1 MISAA
6 PAATSSGSILG
17 ESAEEGLF
25 RRLHQHPDA
34 EFDITAMV
42 DLVFL
47 MNLYFLITFI
57 TVAMNEINLPA
68 AAHAAPL
75 DGDTATVIT
84 VLAGPDWK
92 TVFVYLGNGKSGTPI
107 VEADDQITQIAN
119 RVEQAA
125 AQGKKAVL
133 IKAEKTI
140 RLREIKRI
148 GAAAAHEG
156 MTLHI
161 SIMEKET
168 SS

>member
-6 PAATSSGSILG
+6 PVANPSLPILG

-25 RRLHQHPDA
+25 HRLHQQPDA

-42 DLVFL
+42 DLVFM

-57 TVAMNEINLPA
+57 TITLGEINLPP

-75 DGDTATVIT
+75 DGDTATVVT

-92 TVFVYLGNGKSGTPI
+92 TVFVYLGDGKSGTPI

-161 SIMEKET
+161 AIMEKE
-168 SS
+168 SSS

>member
-1 MISAA
+1 MQSSAF
-6 PAATSSGSILG
+6 SFGESGSDQ
-17 ESAEEGLF
+17 LF
-25 RRLHQHPDA
+25 NRRLDPEPP